1 MATEMERLV
10 VQLSADVRRL
20 EKSMDRSTA
29 IVKRETKKMEAE
41 TGRLSMKIASDFEKM
56 GAGITRG
63 LGALGIGASVSI
75 GGVVAALRN
84 ASSALARVRADALQA
99 GLASETFQQLEY
111 AARQSQISVDGLV
124 DGMKELQLRADE
136 FVQTGSGS
144 AKEAFERLGMS
155 QREVQERLKDPADLL
170 QEILKRIHELD
181 KAAQIRILDEM
192 LGGTAGEQFIRF
204 LDGGVERLGQ
214 LRKEAEDVGYV
225 LSDDLLKDAEKINA
239 EFEKI
244 TALLERRMKGAIVG
258 VAAATSDWLSQLQTK
273 LSEIGNSDVWMRIA
287 NMLPYDPLAPQVT
300 RLGQT
305 GASGSWAPTGASG
318 TYGSTN
324 FPGGA
329 PVTPREKPDV
339 SALRQARKE
348 EERARQRAA
357 EEAAREAE
365 QIQRVIDNL
374 RFEQEQLQRGELD
387 RQIYNELRAAGVTL
401 ASEDGQE
408 IAKLVTGNYSL
419 AKAQDAAAEAQ
430 RKLNEQ
436 MEVFKSMAADALSGF
451 ISDIRSGENALV
463 ALQRALDRVL
473 EQVMQM
479 ATNRIV
485 SQLFGGIGG
494 SITANAHGNAYVGGR
509 VQPFARG
516 GVVKGPTVFPMA
528 RGAGLMGEAGHEAV
542 MPLARLS
549 NGDLGVKVGGRGGSP
564 EMRVIINNAPPHQR
578 EERQNETGGTDVV
591 INFLKGEVAK
601 DMASPKTVIG
611 RSLQSM
617 GGWPLM
623 NKR

>member
-1 MATEMERLV
+1 
-10 VQLSADVRRL
+10 
-20 EKSMDRSTA
+20 
-29 IVKRETKKMEAE
+29 
-41 TGRLSMKIASDFEKM
+41 
-56 GAGITRG
+56 
-63 LGALGIGASVSI
+63 
-75 GGVVAALRN
+75 
-84 ASSALARVRADALQA
+84 
-99 GLASETFQQLEY
+99 
-111 AARQSQISVDGLV
+111 
-124 DGMKELQLRADE
+124 
-136 FVQTGSGS
+136 
-144 AKEAFERLGMS
+144 
-155 QREVQERLKDPADLL
+155 
-170 QEILKRIHELD
+170 
-181 KAAQIRILDEM
+181 
-192 LGGTAGEQFIRF
+192 
-204 LDGGVERLGQ
+204 
-214 LRKEAEDVGYV
+214 
-225 LSDDLLKDAEKINA
+225 
-239 EFEKI
+239 
-244 TALLERRMKGAIVG
+244 
-258 VAAATSDWLSQLQTK
+258 
-273 LSEIGNSDVWMRIA
+273 
-287 NMLPYDPLAPQVT
+287 
-300 RLGQT
+300 
-305 GASGSWAPTGASG
+305 
-318 TYGSTN
+318 
-324 FPGGA
+324 
-329 PVTPREKPDV
+329 
-339 SALRQARKE
+339 
-348 EERARQRAA
+348 
-357 EEAAREAE
+357 
-365 QIQRVIDNL
+365 VIDNL